1 MGIQFSNGL
10 FITQDGTNVLLTIH
24 NRNLFEYLWGKFA
37 NDFGHARFMKNASD
51 FANFKIQMT
60 DIEPHVLQIDL
71 QYLDKNILNQ
81 LV

>member
-51 FANFKIQMT
+51 SANLKIQMT
-60 DIEPHVLQIDL
+60 DIEPHVLQNDL
-71 QYLDKNILNQ
+71 QCLDPNDLNQ
-81 LV
+81 YV